1 MTNNSTTLYE
11 YYYDFDDVEHSCDDP
26 VDFSTISA
34 AFFIVIFIISITG
47 NSLLLFVLVRR
58 GNLKNAT
65 NLFILNLTCSNLVF
79 AVNLPFWAVELLHHW
94 VFGDLGCKLLS
105 AADFV
110 GFYSSVILLTA
121 VTVDHFITVVLNK
134 WPSKLVRVRCAA
146 GFCATAW
153 IISIVASLH
162 IAIKMKETT
171 NEDGE
176 LICGTDD
183 PDAKLIYL
191 LQMSL
196 LFFLPLVIIIFCYYA
211 ILKTVLQFSNR
222 KKNRTVVMVLCI
234 VAAFFICWGPYTMFS
249 LFLTFHVPDNCYVWE
264 SWHIASNICLILA
277 LSHCCVN
284 PLFYMLSQ
292 NMRRHLLHFLHCDNV
307 RNMERATSSSDV
319 TSQASLVMVD
329 LESK

>member
-1 MTNNSTTLYE
+1 MEIYQSGRSSTMTNNSTTLYE

-26 VDFSTISA
+26 MDFSTISA

-171 NEDGE
+171 NEDVKE
-176 LICGTDD
+176 EVEPEPENPNQFVYESTHS
-183 PDAKLIYL
+183 KT
-191 LQMSL
+191 
-196 LFFLPLVIIIFCYYA
+196 IIVYKENF
-211 ILKTVLQFSNR
+211 V
-222 KKNRTVVMVLCI
+222 
-234 VAAFFICWGPYTMFS
+234 PYTTRIYNFVKSFS
-249 LFLTFHVPDNCYVWE
+249 SGPE
-264 SWHIASNICLILA
+264 SGGS
-277 LSHCCVN
+277 
-284 PLFYMLSQ
+284 
-292 NMRRHLLHFLHCDNV
+292 
-307 RNMERATSSSDV
+307 E
-319 TSQASLVMVD
+319 
-329 LESK
+329 K